1 MKLVLKKQVGGVM
14 EQQQQLPP
22 ELMQLLM
29 SLPKDIQQYVLS
41 LPIEQ
46 QVQEL
51 TILMQN
57 QLKAL
62 QRWNMV
68 LLASLFILIL
78 GIVGAGIYGALY
90 YGWMTPFK

>member
-51 TILMQN
+51 IDAESVKGFTA
-57 QLKAL
+57 K
-62 QRWNMV
+62 
-68 LLASLFILIL
+68 S
-78 GIVGAGIYGALY
+78 
-90 YGWMTPFK
+90 